1 MSFKLKGKLYVT
13 CVRSAMVY
21 GSKTWAM
28 MVEQSRGLE
37 RTEMRM
43 VRWICGVFLRNRV
56 LS

>member
-1 MSFKLKGKLYVT
+1 MT

-21 GSKTWAM
+21 GSKMWAM